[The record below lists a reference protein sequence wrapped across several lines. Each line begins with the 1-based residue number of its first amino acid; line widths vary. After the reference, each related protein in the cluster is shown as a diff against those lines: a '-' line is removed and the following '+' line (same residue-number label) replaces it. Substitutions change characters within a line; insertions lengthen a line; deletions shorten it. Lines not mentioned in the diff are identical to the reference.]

1 MLNVSDIE
9 ARAFLREMGN
19 QTEDVRA
26 LSLYVICQTML
37 RQGLLKLVGA
47 SRVNG
52 DRIALMFMN
61 TDTGV
66 AFEIEKPA
74 ISAEEEQA
82 ILGRIDELLME
93 SAQAA

>member
-1 MLNVSDIE
+1 MISLSDIE
-9 ARAFLREMGN
+9 ARAFLREMGD

-26 LSLYVICQTML
+26 LSLYVICETML
-37 RQGLLKLVGA
+37 REGLLELVGA
-47 SRVNG
+47 SRIDG
-52 DRIALMFMN
+52 GRTSLMFMN

-74 ISAEEEQA
+74 ISADEEQA
-82 ILGRIDELLME
+82 ILEHIDEQLME